1 MNKSGYPNYNFM
13 DPKPMANLEKW
24 VKAFQ
29 DLNEGQSF
37 EKLSSDWSDIEK
49 QKFLNWKSFYEGGNH
64 LKYKMAQYYF
74 GQEPGYVL
82 PVQKSL
88 NDLEKDSNSLKEK
101 ELQEKTQQ
109 EKDSAKRS
117 AIEGVRR
124 KLLSRLNSLEKLLSS
139 TDAHYFAAKELN
151 ALVDSILQLKR
162 NIMTLNT
169 VANEQGYKNL
179 IIRQSNIL
187 KREGFNKSATILYT
201 FAQGTPATSP
211 MIPASPNDALDT
223 KSEPTGGNV
232 PASSDPINVKDPSP
246 TPEPSPPENKDEVK
260 SKALSKFLEN
270 LNPIQK
276 DDLDDLEDNDL
287 LITEAQELP
296 KEPKKPEAL
305 PNKVDL
311 DLPKDPST
319 LALENKPNKKQ
330 LEEDLGQPQNNDEE
344 TELVIKDDANFDNLI
359 ENALSNIRVDDVVK
373 RLQELSKIF
382 KNREIGRQLAL
393 IDLMLDGLGLSSF
406 FPSLAEAT
414 RSALESNQYCLIR
427 IEEIL
432 SKLQGATTNTTKSL
446 MPQTPKAPVDA
457 IKLNLQEQEEKQ
469 KQLKKQR
476 KELEEKKLQ
485 GNEPQ
490 EKENKENI
498 TIEEAPQQTLP
509 KAPVKPEPLPAPEV
523 PAAKL

>member
-37 EKLSSDWSDIEK
+37 EKISSDWNDVEK

-88 NDLEKDSNSLKEK
+88 NDLENDSNSLKQK
-101 ELQEKTQQ
+101 ELENKTQQ

-139 TDAHYFAAKELN
+139 TDAHHFAAKELN

-223 KSEPTGGNV
+223 KSEPAGGNV

-246 TPEPSPPENKDEVK
+246 APEPSPPENKDEVK

-296 KEPKKPEAL
+296 KAPDAL

-330 LEEDLGQPQNNDEE
+330 LEEDFGQPQNKDEE

-485 GNEPQ
+485 GNEP
-490 EKENKENI
+490 KEDL
-498 TIEEAPQQTLP
+498 TIEETPQDVLP
-509 KAPVKPEPLPAPEV
+509 KPTAKPLPAPTEAPEV